1 MITRFYAL
9 AVLFIGM
16 ASTQVIATIHVYR
29 SNLALLHTTLAVGD
43 AGYLSVPN
51 ATVVSHLDKL
61 ATAAAG
67 GLFFTLSIGA
77 GLSLFTLIAAWLW
90 ARVFRRR
97 RLVGGGYLIV
107 LFIGIASVN
116 LNGWNP
122 MASAYLVVV
131 PSVSWLTALC
141 LLPCKTVLRSRASI
155 LWPVAVALILTL
167 LWGLVLDRSL
177 FINIRDYLLL
187 GTRFGQTVTD
197 AYYTYTLYPAE
208 AFKSLAQKQIRTC
221 VIESDM
227 APFVK
232 QRLDRTMRSHN
243 YLPVPVG
250 DPAHVNIAYD
260 AGAKLVLMKHHHV
273 TVVQVPAD
281 RFFAETGK
289 TLSAYSDKLDKNR
302 IFRMLT
308 LACLLIGYPL
318 TLYIFVYSILAILPG
333 LFFSYAV
340 TDAVT
345 AGLCLVIGILL
356 LVPVYQGDTASVDT
370 GNISQ
375 ALSTSSPVSRIATLR
390 QTYAA
395 RTDITRDSLKH
406 NLMHSDHVAER
417 YWLARN
423 LAHATAPES
432 RGMLLS
438 LADDP
443 SPIVA
448 CQALRAMGVR
458 NDRALIPEII
468 NRINSSAHWYV
479 QMYAYRAL
487 RKLGWNQPRS
497 PHVIY

>member
-1 MITRFYAL
+1 MIVRFYAMT
-9 AVLFIGM
+9 VLFIGM
-16 ASTQVIATIHVYR
+16 FSTQVIATIHVYR
-29 SNLALLHTTLAVGD
+29 SNLALLHTTIAVGD
-43 AGYLSVPN
+43 AGYLNVPN
-51 ATVVSHLDKL
+51 AQVMSHLDKL

-77 GLSLFTLIAAWLW
+77 GLSLLTLIAAWLW
-90 ARVFRRR
+90 ERVFRRR
-97 RLVGGGYLIV
+97 RLVSGVYLIV
-107 LFIGIASVN
+107 LSTGIASVN

-131 PSVSWLTALC
+131 PSVTWLAAIC
-141 LLPCKTVLRSRASI
+141 LLPDKTVMRSRASV
-155 LWPVAVALILTL
+155 LWPVAAALILTL

-187 GTRFGQTVTD
+187 GTRFGQAVTD

-221 VIESDM
+221 VLERDM
-227 APFVK
+227 APSVK
-232 QRLDRTMRSHN
+232 ERLDRTMRSHN

-250 DPAHVNIAYD
+250 DPAHVDISYD
-260 AGAKLVLMKHHHV
+260 AEEKLFSMKHHHV
-273 TVVQVPAD
+273 TVMQVPAD

-289 TLSAYSDKLDKNR
+289 TLSAYSDNLDKNR

-318 TLYIFVYSILAILPG
+318 TLYILVYSILAILPG

-345 AGLCLVIGILL
+345 AGLCLAIGTLL
-356 LVPVYQGDTASVDT
+356 LVPVYQGSKASVDI
-370 GNISQ
+370 GDMPE
-375 ALSTSSPVSRIATLR
+375 ALSKPSEITRIAALR
-390 QTYAA
+390 QAYAA
-395 RTDITRDSLKH
+395 QRDITRDILKH
-406 NLMHSDHVAER
+406 NLIHSDHVAER

-423 LAHATAPES
+423 LAHANAPES

-458 NDRALIPEII
+458 NDRAVIPEII
-468 NRINSSAHWYV
+468 NRINSSAQWYV

>member
-1 MITRFYAL
+1 MF
-9 AVLFIGM
+9 
-16 ASTQVIATIHVYR
+16 STQVIATLHVYR
-29 SNLALLHTTLAVGD
+29 SNLALLHTTMAVGD

-51 ATVVSHLDKL
+51 ATVMSHLDKL

-77 GLSLFTLIAAWLW
+77 GLSLLTLIGAWLW

-97 RLVGGGYLIV
+97 RLVSGIYLIV
-107 LFIGIASVN
+107 LAIGIASVN

-131 PSVSWLTALC
+131 PSVTWLAALC
-141 LLPCKTVLRSRASI
+141 LMPDRTVLRSRTSV
-155 LWPVAVALILTL
+155 LWPVAAALILTL

-187 GTRFGQTVTD
+187 GTRFGQAVTD

-227 APFVK
+227 APSVK
-232 QRLDRTMRSHN
+232 QRLDRTMRRHS

-250 DPAHVNIAYD
+250 NPAHVDIAYD
-260 AGAKLVLMKHHHV
+260 AEAKAFSMKHHHV
-273 TVVQVPAD
+273 TVMQVPAD

-289 TLSAYSDKLDKNR
+289 TLSAYSDNLDKNR

-308 LACLLIGYPL
+308 LAGLLIGYPL
-318 TLYIFVYSILAILPG
+318 VLYMLVYSILAILPG
-333 LFFSYAV
+333 LFFSYAL
-340 TDAVT
+340 TDTVT
-345 AGLCLVIGILL
+345 AGLCLVIGVLL
-356 LVPVYQGDTASVDT
+356 LVPVYQGDKALVDP
-370 GNISQ
+370 GNLSE
-375 ALSTSSPVSRIATLR
+375 ALSTSSPVSRIAALR
-390 QTYAA
+390 QSYAA
-395 RTDITRDSLKH
+395 RTDITRDSLKY
-406 NLMHSDHVAER
+406 NLIHSDHAAER

-423 LAHATAPES
+423 LAYANAPES

-448 CQALRAMGVR
+448 CQALWAMGVR
-458 NDRALIPEII
+458 NNRAVIPEIV